1 MKKCVNED
9 FDIILEDNV
18 RAPME
23 QSAKRIIESIR
34 ASEEFTKEMGET
46 CHVRYFGWLGS
57 IPNLTWV
64 LSTHAKRMAYKRKN
78 VKDASCI
85 DHTVFPFPVLAD
97 FGDLQNDVGEGQE
110 EKEDAN
116 DDIMDD
122 NDADT
127 DD

>member
-1 MKKCVNED
+1 M
-9 FDIILEDNV
+9 
-18 RAPME
+18 
-23 QSAKRIIESIR
+23 
-34 ASEEFTKEMGET
+34 
-46 CHVRYFGWLGS
+46 
-57 IPNLTWV
+57 
-64 LSTHAKRMAYKRKN
+64 
-78 VKDASCI
+78 